1 MQIEEGI
8 KIGHCGYQ
16 QWKKQRG
23 RKAYNEWRR
32 LQQGPRIV
40 VVGGGTGL
48 SVLLR
53 GLKEYTSNI
62 TAVVSVGD
70 DGGSSGR
77 IREQF
82 GMVPVGDIRNCIV
95 ALADREELMEQIFDY
110 RFERGEGL
118 DGHSL
123 GNLLLV
129 AMAYLTGSFHDAV
142 SDINEVLQIR
152 GKVLPVSDEPITLKA
167 ILDDDT
173 EIVGE
178 SYVSQAGRPIV
189 RLTIEPEDVQPLDE
203 ALEAI
208 ASAEVIVLGPG
219 SLFTSIIPNLLVD
232 GIVEAIMQSHAMK
245 FYVCNV
251 MTQAGETD
259 NFTAEDHLF
268 SLLEHGRKGIVD
280 YIIVNNHETLN
291 QEILQRYK
299 EEGAI
304 PVKYHKE
311 KLEKLKAKV
320 VEADLLNEQQV
331 LRHDSVRLA
340 ETIMDQIYSK
350 HGFWGSLAWRH
361 NYKTIKKKNKKE
373 RQKSKKEKQK
383 NKQR

>member
-1 MQIEEGI
+1 MLWEESIIE
-8 KIGHCGYQ
+8 YQ
-16 QWKKQRG
+16 KYKLRKKRRS
-23 RKAYNEWRR
+23 RKENAKWRT
-32 LQQGPRIV
+32 LQQGPHIV
-40 VVGGGTGL
+40 VIGGGTGL

-53 GLKEYTSNI
+53 GLKEYSSNI
-62 TAVVSVGD
+62 TAIVSVGD

-77 IREQF
+77 IREEF
-82 GMVPVGDIRNCIV
+82 GMVPVGDVRNCIV
-95 ALADREELMEQIFDY
+95 ALSDREDLMEQLFDY
-110 RFERGEGL
+110 RFERGDGL

-152 GKVLPVSDEPITLKA
+152 GKVLPVTDEPITLKA

-173 EIVGE
+173 EIIGE
-178 SYVSQAGRPIV
+178 SCVSQADRPIV
-189 RLTIEPEDVQPLDE
+189 RLTIEPEDVQPLEE

-208 ASAEVIVLGPG
+208 ASAEAIILGPG

-232 GIVEAIMQSHAMK
+232 GIVEAILKSKAMK

-280 YIIVNNHETLN
+280 YIIVNNHEAIDR
-291 QEILQRYK
+291 EILQRYA
-299 EEGAI
+299 EEGAM
-304 PVKYHKE
+304 PVTYHKD
-311 KLEKLKAKV
+311 KLEQLQVKV
-320 VEADLLNEQQV
+320 VEANLLNEQQV
-331 LRHDSVRLA
+331 LRHNSERLA
-340 ETIMDQIYSK
+340 ETIMAGPSSASAPAARVYLFQVPGGIR
-350 HGFWGSLAWRH
+350 GFSGLLCCG
-361 NYKTIKKKNKKE
+361 
-373 RQKSKKEKQK
+373 
-383 NKQR
+383 

>member
-1 MQIEEGI
+1 MI
-8 KIGHCGYQ
+8 
-16 QWKKQRG
+16 
-23 RKAYNEWRR
+23 
-32 LQQGPRIV
+32 
-40 VVGGGTGL
+40 GGGTGL

-62 TAVVSVGD
+62 TAIVSVGD

-82 GMVPVGDIRNCIV
+82 DMVPVGDVRNCIV
-95 ALADREELMEQIFDY
+95 ALSDREDLMEQIFDY

-129 AMAYLTGSFHDAV
+129 AMSYLTGSFHDAV

-152 GKVLPVSDEPITLKA
+152 GRVLPVSDVPITLKA

-178 SYVSQAGRPIV
+178 SCVSQADRPIV
-189 RLTIEPEDVQPLDE
+189 RLTIEPEDVQPPDE

-208 ASAEVIVLGPG
+208 ASAEAIVLGPG

-232 GIVEAIMQSHAMK
+232 GIVEAILQSKAMK

-268 SLLEHGRKGIVD
+268 SMLEHGRKGIVD
-280 YIIVNNHETLN
+280 YIVVNNHETLD
-291 QEILQRYK
+291 QDILQRYA

-304 PVKYHKE
+304 PVKYHKD
-311 KLEKLKAKV
+311 KLEQLEAKV
-320 VEADLLNEQQV
+320 IEADLLNEQHV
-331 LRHDSVRLA
+331 LRHDSARLA
-340 ETIMDQIYSK
+340 ETIMDQMYSQN
-350 HGFWGSLAWRH
+350 GFWNTLGWKR
-361 NYKTIKKKNKKE
+361 NYKLVKKKNDKAKKMAD
-373 RQKSKKEKQK
+373 KKRKLSGRK
-383 NKQR
+383 

>member
-1 MQIEEGI
+1 M
-8 KIGHCGYQ
+8 
-16 QWKKQRG
+16 R
-23 RKAYNEWRR
+23 RKHKSRKENAKWRT
-32 LQQGPRIV
+32 LQQGPHIV
-40 VVGGGTGL
+40 VIGGGTGL

-53 GLKEYTSNI
+53 GLKEYSSNI
-62 TAVVSVGD
+62 TAIVSVGD

-77 IREQF
+77 IREEF
-82 GMVPVGDIRNCIV
+82 GMVPVGDVRNCIV
-95 ALADREELMEQIFDY
+95 ALSDREDLMEQLFDY
-110 RFERGEGL
+110 RFERGDGL

-152 GKVLPVSDEPITLKA
+152 GKVLPVTDEPITLKA

-178 SYVSQAGRPIV
+178 SCVSQADRPIV
-189 RLTIEPEDVQPLDE
+189 RLTIEPEDVQPLEE

-208 ASAEVIVLGPG
+208 ASAEAIILGPG

-232 GIVEAIMQSHAMK
+232 GIVEAILKSKAMK

-280 YIIVNNHETLN
+280 YIIVNNHEAIDR
-291 QEILQRYK
+291 EILQRYA

-304 PVKYHKE
+304 PVIYHKD
-311 KLEKLKAKV
+311 KLEQLQVKV
-320 VEADLLNEQQV
+320 VEANLLNEQHV
-331 LRHDSVRLA
+331 LRHNSERLA
-340 ETIMDQIYSK
+340 ETIMDEIYERS
-350 HGFWGSLAWRH
+350 GFWDTINWRYH
-361 NYKTIKKKNKKE
+361 YKAVKKQNRRKKG
-373 RQKSKKEKQK
+373 RT
-383 NKQR
+383 

>member
-1 MQIEEGI
+1 MWAKEGI
-8 KIGHCGYQ
+8 AIDYQ
-16 QWKKQRG
+16 TYKRLKERRS
-23 RKAYNEWRR
+23 RKESNKWRR
-32 LQQGPRIV
+32 LQQGPHIV
-40 VVGGGTGL
+40 VIGGGTGL

-62 TAVVSVGD
+62 TAIVSVGD

-82 GMVPVGDIRNCIV
+82 GMVPVGDVRNCIV
-95 ALADREELMEQIFDY
+95 ALSDREDLMEQIFDY

-129 AMAYLTGSFHDAV
+129 AMAYLTGSFHNAV

-152 GKVLPVSDEPITLKA
+152 GQVLPVTDEPITLKA

-178 SYVSQAGRPIV
+178 SCVSQADRPIV
-189 RLTIEPEDVQPLDE
+189 RLTIEPEDVQPLAE

-208 ASAEVIVLGPG
+208 ASAEAIILGPG

-232 GIVEAIMQSHAMK
+232 GIVDAILQSHAMK

-280 YIIVNNHETLN
+280 YILVNNHETLD
-291 QEILQRYK
+291 QDILQRYA

-311 KLEKLKAKV
+311 KLEKLNAKV

-331 LRHDSVRLA
+331 LRHDSARLA
-340 ETIMDQIYSK
+340 EAIMDQIYIK
-350 HGFWGSLAWRH
+350 NGFWGTLGWRRS
-361 NYKTIKKKNKKE
+361 YKAVKKKNRKK
-373 RQKSKKEKQK
+373 RKTAKES
-383 NKQR
+383 R

>member
-1 MQIEEGI
+1 MI
-8 KIGHCGYQ
+8 
-16 QWKKQRG
+16 
-23 RKAYNEWRR
+23 
-32 LQQGPRIV
+32 
-40 VVGGGTGL
+40 GGGTGL

-62 TAVVSVGD
+62 TAIVSVGD

-82 GMVPVGDIRNCIV
+82 DMVPVGDVRNCIV
-95 ALADREELMEQIFDY
+95 ALSDREDLMEQIFDY

-129 AMAYLTGSFHDAV
+129 AMSYLTGSFHDAV

-152 GKVLPVSDEPITLKA
+152 GRVLPVSDVPITLKA

-178 SYVSQAGRPIV
+178 SCVSQADRPIV
-189 RLTIEPEDVQPLDE
+189 RLTIEPEDVQPPDE

-208 ASAEVIVLGPG
+208 ASAEAIILGPG

-232 GIVEAIMQSHAMK
+232 GIVEAILQSKAMK

-268 SLLEHGRKGIVD
+268 SMLEHGRKGIVD
-280 YIIVNNHETLN
+280 YIIVNNHETLDRD
-291 QEILQRYK
+291 ILQRYA

-304 PVKYHKE
+304 PVKYHKD
-311 KLEKLKAKV
+311 KLEQLETKV
-320 VEADLLNEQQV
+320 IEADLLNEQHV
-331 LRHDSVRLA
+331 LRHDSARLA
-340 ETIMDQIYSK
+340 ETIMDQMYSQN
-350 HGFWGSLAWRH
+350 GFWNTLGWKR
-361 NYKTIKKKNKKE
+361 NYKLVKKKNDKAKKMAD
-373 RQKSKKEKQK
+373 KKQK
-383 NKQR
+383 LSGRK

>member
-1 MQIEEGI
+1 MR
-8 KIGHCGYQ
+8 
-16 QWKKQRG
+16 KKRRS
-23 RKAYNEWRR
+23 RKENVKWRT
-32 LQQGPRIV
+32 LQQGPHIV
-40 VVGGGTGL
+40 VIGGGTGL

-53 GLKEYTSNI
+53 GLKEYSSNI
-62 TAVVSVGD
+62 TAIVSVGD

-77 IREQF
+77 IREEF
-82 GMVPVGDIRNCIV
+82 GMVPVGDVRNCIV
-95 ALADREELMEQIFDY
+95 ALSDREDLMEQLFDY
-110 RFERGEGL
+110 RFERGDGL

-152 GKVLPVSDEPITLKA
+152 GKVLPVTDEPITLKA

-178 SYVSQAGRPIV
+178 SCVSQAERPIV
-189 RLTIEPEDVQPLDE
+189 RLTIEPEDVQPLEE

-208 ASAEVIVLGPG
+208 ASAEAIILGPG

-232 GIVEAIMQSHAMK
+232 GIVEAILKSKAMK

-280 YIIVNNHETLN
+280 YIIVNNHEAIDR
-291 QEILQRYK
+291 EILQRYA

-304 PVKYHKE
+304 PVIYHKD
-311 KLEKLKAKV
+311 KLEQLQVKV
-320 VEADLLNEQQV
+320 VEANLLNEQQV
-331 LRHDSVRLA
+331 LRHNSERLA
-340 ETIMDQIYSK
+340 ETIMDEIYERS
-350 HGFWGSLAWRH
+350 GFWDTINWRH
-361 NYKTIKKKNKKE
+361 HYKAVKKQNHRKKG
-373 RQKSKKEKQK
+373 KA
-383 NKQR
+383 

>member
-1 MQIEEGI
+1 ME
-8 KIGHCGYQ
+8 
-16 QWKKQRG
+16 
-23 RKAYNEWRR
+23 
-32 LQQGPRIV
+32 QGAHIFGELPS
-40 VVGGGTGL
+40 TGL

-62 TAVVSVGD
+62 TAIVSVGD

-82 GMVPVGDIRNCIV
+82 DMVPVGDVRNCIV
-95 ALADREELMEQIFDY
+95 ALSDREDLMEQIFDY

-129 AMAYLTGSFHDAV
+129 AMSYLTGSFHDAV

-152 GKVLPVSDEPITLKA
+152 GRVLPVSDVPITLKA

-178 SYVSQAGRPIV
+178 SCVSQADRPIV
-189 RLTIEPEDVQPLDE
+189 RLTIEPEDVQPPDE

-208 ASAEVIVLGPG
+208 ASAEAIVLGPG

-232 GIVEAIMQSHAMK
+232 GIVEAILQSKAMK

-268 SLLEHGRKGIVD
+268 SMLEHGRKGIVD
-280 YIIVNNHETLN
+280 YIIVNNHETLDRD
-291 QEILQRYK
+291 ILQRYA

-304 PVKYHKE
+304 PVKYHKD
-311 KLEKLKAKV
+311 KLEQLETKV
-320 VEADLLNEQQV
+320 IEADLLNEQHV
-331 LRHDSVRLA
+331 LRHDSARLA
-340 ETIMDQIYSK
+340 ETIMDQMYSQN
-350 HGFWGSLAWRH
+350 GFWNTLGWKR
-361 NYKTIKKKNKKE
+361 NYKLVKKKNNKAKKMAD
-373 RQKSKKEKQK
+373 KKRKLSGRK
-383 NKQR
+383 